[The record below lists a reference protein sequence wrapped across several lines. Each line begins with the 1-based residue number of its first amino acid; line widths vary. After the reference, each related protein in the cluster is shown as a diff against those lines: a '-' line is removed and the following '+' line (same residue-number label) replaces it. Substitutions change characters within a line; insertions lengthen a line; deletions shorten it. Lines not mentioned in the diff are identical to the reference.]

1 MKNIDKKKIIRLV
14 VCVAVL
20 CFLIP
25 LGYLTKIFNF
35 SRLGTDIG
43 LTFGK
48 IAKLL
53 IMALAVIAF
62 ETLIVILL
70 RLINP
75 RNHHAKTLIS
85 ITSSILKYVAFIV
98 IICWG
103 LTIIGVNVSTVFAS
117 VGILALVIGFSAES
131 LIADV
136 VTGAFM
142 LFENQYNVGDI
153 VEVDGFRG
161 TVSDIGIR
169 TTCITDPGGN
179 IKIVNNSSM
188 KNILNRSDNASR
200 SVSDIGIPYET
211 DILKLEQEIP
221 RLMQEIYEKHTDLM
235 KKAPVYLGVAELGES
250 AVVLRFVVEV
260 DEKDIYSGTRILNHD
275 LWIAL
280 RSVGIEVP
288 FPQIDVHSK

>member
-1 MKNIDKKKIIRLV
+1 M
-14 VCVAVL
+14 
-20 CFLIP
+20 
-25 LGYLTKIFNF
+25 
-35 SRLGTDIG
+35 
-43 LTFGK
+43 
-48 IAKLL
+48 
-53 IMALAVIAF
+53 
-62 ETLIVILL
+62 
-70 RLINP
+70 
-75 RNHHAKTLIS
+75 
-85 ITSSILKYVAFIV
+85 
-98 IICWG
+98 
-103 LTIIGVNVSTVFAS
+103 
-117 VGILALVIGFSAES
+117 ALVIGFSAES

-169 TTCITDPGGN
+169 TTSITDPGGN

-188 KNILNRSDNASR
+188 KNILNRSDNVSR

-211 DILKLEQEIP
+211 DILSLEKEIP
-221 RLMQEIYEKHTDLM
+221 RLMQEIYEKHPDLM
-235 KKAPVYLGVAELGES
+235 KKPPVYLGVSELGES

-260 DEKDIYSGTRILNHD
+260 EEKDIYTGTRTLNHD

-288 FPQIDVHSK
+288 FPQVDVHAK